1 MTDASL
7 VCFVAP
13 MATTLCTLV
22 FVVKGSGSTADN
34 QKVVEIPR
42 SRQAEKGTFLGSG
55 RAWAAAAFFV
65 LAISIAI
72 ALWFDQ
78 TGASVDEY
86 RLERGAEAISRN
98 LESEIRVIEM
108 ASNVVVAAAVATDDP
123 EDFAAIAVTADSE
136 VLGALVALVSYPVTE
151 DGTGPGKAFF
161 LVASAEDVSVPDLG
175 LPGILTD
182 ALVRENVPF
191 LSPAYTEPGADGVRM
206 VVAVPAQQFG
216 ETVLVGA
223 IFQAD
228 VILDNAMAAVSDDE
242 YAAELLDR
250 RFNDS
255 TITASGTPGGSES
268 VRLAPVGMAGMVD
281 IVVYPGAGFPS
292 SRSAIVPLLA
302 LGLGLIIALLLLR
315 LASLTR
321 ARTREMSE
329 RLELARLQDEGKDRF
344 LATVSHELRTPLTV
358 VVGGASEVE
367 SQWETLTVAE
377 RNELLGMVS
386 DQAQEASNLVED
398 LLVVARSEYGNV
410 KIAMAET
417 RLQRHLTY
425 AANSMPLDREGTL
438 TITDEDPVV
447 YADGTRLRQ
456 ILRNLVQNAV
466 AHGGP
471 NISIAVA
478 QGDGMVHISVC
489 DDGTELPPADCERI
503 FEPYARSDG
512 AEANA
517 AQGIGIGLY
526 VSRLLAQ
533 VMGGNLLCQRDGD
546 RTEFR
551 LSLPGAAS
559 DAISIQEPVSVE

>member
-1 MTDASL
+1 VT
-7 VCFVAP
+7 
-13 MATTLCTLV
+13 
-22 FVVKGSGSTADN
+22 
-34 QKVVEIPR
+34 EILR
-42 SRQAEKGTFLGSG
+42 SRQREHGTFLGSG
-55 RAWAAAAFFV
+55 RAWAVAAFFV
-65 LAISIAI
+65 LVISIAI
-72 ALWFDQ
+72 ALWIDQ
-78 TGASVDEY
+78 TGANVDDF

-98 LESEIRVIEM
+98 LESEIRIIEM
-108 ASNVVVAAAVATDDP
+108 ASNVVVAAAVATENP
-123 EDFAAIAVTADSE
+123 EDFAAIAVTADPE

-151 DGTGPGKAFF
+151 NGTGPGTSFF

-191 LSPAYTEPGADGVRM
+191 LSPAYTEPGLDGVRM
-206 VVAVPAQQFG
+206 VVVVPAQQFG

-223 IFQAD
+223 IFRAD
-228 VILDNAMAAVSDDE
+228 VILDNAVAAVSDGE
-242 YAAELLDR
+242 YAAELRDR

-255 TITASGTPGGSES
+255 TITVSGTLGGPES
-268 VRLAPVGMAGMVD
+268 VRLSPVGMAEMVD
-281 IVVYPGAGFPS
+281 IVVYPGLGFPF
-292 SRSAIVPLLA
+292 SRSPVVPLIS
-302 LGLGLIIALLLLR
+302 LGLGLLIALLLLR

-321 ARTREMSE
+321 ARTREMNE

-367 SQWETLTVAE
+367 SQWETLTVDE

-417 RLQRHLTY
+417 RLQRHLSY
-425 AANSMPLDREGTL
+425 AVSSMPLDRDGTL
-438 TITDEDPVV
+438 TITDEDPLV

-466 AHGGP
+466 THGGP
-471 NISIAVA
+471 NISIEVSQA
-478 QGDGMVHISVC
+478 DGMVHVSVS

-512 AEANA
+512 AEVNA

-533 VMGGNLLCQRDGD
+533 VMDGELVCMREDD
-546 RTEFR
+546 RTVFR
-551 LSLPGAAS
+551 LSLSGTSA